1 MKKWEDDGF
10 VIEIAS
16 DKHGDL
22 AEGIGRAMSESAAQR
37 GTGIGGRTP
46 EFIRRKMRDHRAIIA
61 TSATGEWAGFC
72 YYDVYEGGKYVSQSG
87 LIVAPQF
94 RGQKLAVKLKTIL
107 FRLCRRLFPNAKL
120 FGITTGSAVMR
131 MNGKLGFQPV
141 GFELLTQDPGFW
153 EGCKLCRH
161 HDILKQT
168 GGKYCL
174 CTGML
179 FEPQ

>member
-22 AEGIGRAMSESAAQR
+22 AEGIGQAMSESAAQR

-94 RGQKLAVKLKTIL
+94 RGAKAGGETKDYSVPTLPAAVSERKTVRYYY
-107 FRLCRRLFPNAKL
+107 RLGGYAHERK
-120 FGITTGSAVMR
+120 TGFS
-131 MNGKLGFQPV
+131 
-141 GFELLTQDPGFW
+141 
-153 EGCKLCRH
+153 
-161 HDILKQT
+161 T
-168 GGKYCL
+168 GW
-174 CTGML
+174 
-179 FEPQ
+179 F